1 MVASRW
7 SMLGSGLGAGIAS
20 GLDTLLGP
28 KFAIKG
34 AERAS
39 KFAGFEMTPEA
50 KQEMLKNMLLSSS
63 GLGASGKSVNPLEML
78 MMKKFFP
85 DLFPEWSSGST
96 GTTYFNPIGSQTKN
110 NGNTG
115 FIPPPRPTGDGAGH
129 IVYNNYKNSGSIEV
143 QDRATGQYG
152 LIPINE
158 YDPSKY
164 IKVGGQ

>member
-1 MVASRW
+1 MVATRW

-20 GLDTLLGP
+20 GLDSLLGP

-34 AERAS
+34 AERAA
-39 KFAGFEMTPEA
+39 KFSGFEMTPEA
-50 KQEMLKNMLLSSS
+50 KQEMLKNMLLSGA
-63 GLGASGKSVNPLEML
+63 GLGASAKSVNPLEML

-85 DLFPEWSSGST
+85 DLFPEGSSSSS
-96 GTTYFNPIGSQTKN
+96 GTTYFTPIGSNTSS
-110 NGNTG
+110 NGPTG
-115 FIPPPRPTGDGAGH
+115 FIPPPRPTGDGAGR
-129 IVYNNYKNSGSIEV
+129 IVYNNYKDSGSIEV

>member
-7 SMLGSGLGAGIAS
+7 SMLGSGLGSGIAS
-20 GLDTLLGP
+20 GLDTMLSP
-28 KFAIKG
+28 RFAIQG
-34 AERAS
+34 AERAA

-50 KQEMLKNMLLSSS
+50 KQEMLKNMLLSGAGIGGSS
-63 GLGASGKSVNPLEML
+63 KSVNPLEML

-85 DLFPEWSSGST
+85 DLFPEGSSSSS
-96 GTTYFNPIGSQTKN
+96 GTTYFNPIGSQPQN
-110 NGNTG
+110 NGTTG

-143 QDRATGQYG
+143 RDIATGQYG